1 MKDLIYLS
9 DILTVFGIKMN
20 SEELRR
26 QILNQ
31 INKLNEDIY
40 LRRVYA
46 KQIDK
51 ILKETKKK
59 K

>member
-1 MKDLIYLS
+1 
-9 DILTVFGIKMN
+9 MN